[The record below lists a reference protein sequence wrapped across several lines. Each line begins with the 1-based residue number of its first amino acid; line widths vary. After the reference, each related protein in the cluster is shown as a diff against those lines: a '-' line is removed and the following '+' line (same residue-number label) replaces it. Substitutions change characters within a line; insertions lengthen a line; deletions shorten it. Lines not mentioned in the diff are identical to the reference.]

1 MQALVDQYTIA
12 ELHRVLAYT
21 QCGLSEAQQKETLER
36 YLAKAS
42 YPTLP
47 ANFSAATLLLP
58 PTFPRCRDP
67 DDQPFLALAY
77 HAAADALIT
86 KDKALLK
93 LRKKARK
100 FGVTILTPKD
110 LQQG

>member
-21 QCGLSEAQQKETLER
+21 QCALSEAQQKEALER

-42 YPTLP
+42 YHTLP